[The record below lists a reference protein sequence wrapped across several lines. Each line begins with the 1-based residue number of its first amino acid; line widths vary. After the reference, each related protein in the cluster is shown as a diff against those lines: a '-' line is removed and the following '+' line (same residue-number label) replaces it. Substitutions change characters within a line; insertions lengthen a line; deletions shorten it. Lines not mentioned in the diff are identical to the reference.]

1 MYFYI
6 LQKDNSLLAIEADEK
21 LFLAYE
27 KQGFTYIDKVAA
39 KDKNHAIKCLSK
51 PSVIAKY
58 TVSMVL
64 LLAVLGFIFF
74 ILKV

>member
-6 LQKDNSLLAIEADEK
+6 IKKDNCLLAIEADEK

-39 KDKNHAIKCLSK
+39 KDKKHAIKCLSK
-51 PSVIAKY
+51 TSN
-58 TVSMVL
+58 TVKLTLNIL
-64 LLAVLGFIFF
+64 LSLGVLGLTIFI
-74 ILKV
+74 IKM

>member
-6 LQKDNSLLAIEADEK
+6 IKKGKTLSAIEADEK

-39 KDKNHAIKCLSK
+39 KDKKDAIKSLSK
-51 PSVIAKY
+51 TGN
-58 TVSMVL
+58 TVKLSLSILLSMG
-64 LLAVLGFIFF
+64 VLGFAIFT
-74 ILKV
+74 IKM